1 MKRITKYGYKAM
13 LASFFALSLGLG
25 SLLAQ
30 PTSTDTTEISIGR
43 KVITITK
50 DSLDKRDVHVETVA
64 TGDDSTSEKKEIKR
78 IDVDLLNFD
87 IGTNFMTTGQSF
99 NLPSDQSNL
108 EIIPMR
114 STHLAFHTF
123 KTRVNIAKGHFGI
136 VTAITFDNNRFQWRN
151 GVSMLPNQDSLTFIP
166 DSIGLEKNKLIT
178 WHAQV
183 PLLLS
188 FQTNPTEPKKN
199 FHISV
204 GGYAGLLIGSKL
216 KQKSDLYGKVEQ
228 KDDFNLANFRYGLT
242 ARVGFGKLEV
252 YANYSL
258 SPLFNEGEAPAINP
272 VNFGISLTGIM

>member
-1 MKRITKYGYKAM
+1 MKPITKYGYKAM
-13 LASFFALSLGLG
+13 LASFLAFSLGLG
-25 SLLAQ
+25 SLVAQ

-64 TGDDSTSEKKEIKR
+64 TGDDTTNKKKEIKR
-78 IDVDLLNFD
+78 IDVDALNFD
-87 IGTNFMTTGQSF
+87 IGTNFMTAGQSF
-99 NLPSDQSNL
+99 NLPSDYNDL
-108 EIIPMR
+108 EIIPLR

-151 GVSMLPNQDSLTFIP
+151 NMSMLPNQDSVTFVP
-166 DSIGLEKNKLIT
+166 DSISFDKNKLVT
-178 WHAQV
+178 WHAQI

-216 KQKSDLYGKVEQ
+216 KQKSDQFGKVEQ
-228 KDDFNLANFRYGLT
+228 KDDFNLTSFRYGLT
-242 ARVGFGKLEV
+242 ARVGFSNFEV

-258 SPLFNEGEAPAINP
+258 TPLFRDGEAPAVNP
-272 VNFGISLTGIM
+272 VNFGISITGIM